1 MKSMIRW
8 SAKASLA
15 GGAVLSAL
23 LLNALSV
30 LALTPEQIVQKLG
43 PIPVFTLTDDKGAP
57 LVSNPPQ
64 GQKSNPISRVFL
76 SQKDAQDFLARL
88 KAEKP
93 DLAKSLQVRPLSMAE
108 VYELKMKSKNNPTQ
122 LDFIYIPTRKQSEAA
137 LALAN
142 AAGAKLQAFPGT
154 PLFVARAGSDKEK
167 GLLTIQQGNE
177 TAIPMFF
184 EKEQLQTFIDR
195 FKQSQPDLSKTADIQ
210 VLLLE
215 NILDAMQSPQ
225 KDASLEQLILIP
237 NTEAIQ
243 FLQTLRPA
251 GAAPKPGAAPAPGK
265 PAPAPAKAK

>member
-1 MKSMIRW
+1 MKSLIRW
-8 SAKASLA
+8 STNLGIAS
-15 GGAVLSAL
+15 GALLSAM
-23 LLNALSV
+23 LLNTLSV
-30 LALTPEQIVQKLG
+30 LALTPEQITQKLG

-57 LVSNPPQ
+57 LVSNPPKD
-64 GQKSNPISRVFL
+64 QKANPIARIFM
-76 SQKDAQDFLARL
+76 SQKDAQEFLARL

-108 VYELKMKSKNNPTQ
+108 VYDLKMKNKDKQPQ
-122 LDFIYIPTRKQSEAA
+122 LDFVYIPTRKQSEAA
-137 LALAN
+137 LAIAN
-142 AAGAKLQAFPGT
+142 TAGAKLTAFPGT
-154 PLFVARAGSDKEK
+154 PLFVARAGTGDKEK

-195 FKQSQPDLSKTADIQ
+195 FKTSQPDLAKTADIQ

-215 NILDAMQSPQ
+215 NILDAMQNPK
-225 KDASLEQLILIP
+225 KDTSLEQLMLIP

-251 GAAPKPGAAPAPGK
+251 GAPAGS
-265 PAPAPAKAK
+265 PAKAPAAPIK